1 MNLATVIQRL
11 PYWYKAGLSVH
22 LESAPGRGKSTTIEA
37 APAIIGQKLG
47 KNLGC
52 IIINGANLT
61 VMDVLGF
68 GVPRHDNG
76 RTEMVFSDPFFCRT
90 IEGKRWEEYDG
101 GILFLDEQDK
111 CETDVKKLLGEARL
125 SGRFGPHKMPPGWML
140 WSAGNT
146 SKHRS
151 GSTKQLD
158 HEINRTR
165 WITVSDDVESWNEW
179 AANHGVLPLTIAFAN
194 QNPNIVWA
202 DGVPDKQGPWCT
214 PRSLVKADHYLQV
227 MAEETGSIPDDPV
240 TIEEIAGDIGHGAA
254 AQYFAFV
261 RLEREMPKYST
272 IIADPMKAKM
282 PDKPDALMLISYNL
296 AHRIKKEDCEPVVKY
311 MNRAPKEFAVTFAKA
326 ACNRDASLVA
336 TPAFQK
342 WALENSS
349 LMAAIAK

>member
-1 MNLATVIQRL
+1 
-11 PYWYKAGLSVH
+11 VH

-165 WITVSDDVESWNEW
+165 WITVSDDVESWN
-179 AANHGVLPLTIAFAN
+179 
-194 QNPNIVWA
+194 
-202 DGVPDKQGPWCT
+202 
-214 PRSLVKADHYLQV
+214 
-227 MAEETGSIPDDPV
+227 
-240 TIEEIAGDIGHGAA
+240 
-254 AQYFAFV
+254 
-261 RLEREMPKYST
+261 
-272 IIADPMKAKM
+272 
-282 PDKPDALMLISYNL
+282 
-296 AHRIKKEDCEPVVKY
+296 
-311 MNRAPKEFAVTFAKA
+311 
-326 ACNRDASLVA
+326 
-336 TPAFQK
+336 
-342 WALENSS
+342 
-349 LMAAIAK
+349 